1 MNLRQLGTFGFLL
14 LVGTFSSIP
23 AEAQRLLCEHNDP
36 ARAPREHHADFEL
49 LEGTFR
55 FQPHKGLIQ
64 GEVTHHFRWIRSG
77 FDTLFLDAPNIKI
90 ISVQR
95 AKINL
100 DFYTIESGVIIKF
113 PEKSIAG
120 QSESLTIKYE
130 ATPRKG
136 LYFIGWTDSTGLSRR
151 QIWSQGQGIDN
162 RHWIPMYDE
171 MNDKIKTRLKFYFDS
186 TYQVLSNGRLVKKEA
201 QPDGTLLWEYVM
213 EKPHAPYLIMV
224 GIGKYHITQQ
234 KSESGV
240 PLYLYL
246 YPDRMEDFSTTYTAN
261 KEIFDFLEKE
271 IGYPY
276 PWPSYSQIPV
286 QEYIYGAME
295 NTSATVFGDF
305 FIVDRRAFHDR
316 NYIAVNAHELAHQ
329 WFGDLVTARS
339 ARHIW
344 LQESFATF
352 YNWLYERVHFGQ
364 DHYDWN
370 RRQAQISSLREG
382 QKNSL
387 PIAHSQAGTTRHYPK
402 GAFVLHMLRHL
413 TGPENFRR
421 AIVRYLQENAYKNV
435 TSEDLLR
442 AFHDELGLGLE
453 WFWDQWVYGGGE
465 PVLEVEEKMEDTT
478 WAIRIRQL
486 QEGEGVVR
494 PFRLPL
500 DVELIYP
507 DGTKEIRH
515 VVVDSLICEFR
526 WPISSKGRPLCVI
539 VDAGNQ
545 ILRDLRHLKTSEA
558 LAAQALHATHML
570 DRYDGLVGLREH
582 SLPNKKQL
590 LETIYHRE
598 TFWAVKGEA
607 LRQLLSGWGQE
618 SSIQALWLQALTSSD
633 NNLRH
638 EALKALELR
647 RVEALEPHLTRLLKI
662 SDASYSLLETALRYL
677 SRHNT
682 KLAIKFAKGLEPLLS
697 RPNAQS
703 LRATYWEIMY
713 ALKPQ
718 NKDEA
723 WKKLVE
729 LTRPGYEFR
738 TRLSAFQ
745 SLARLKLFPPE
756 AQRHALQALF
766 STNIRLSQGGA
777 SYLKEGLKAGLIQK
791 FELEELA
798 RLSEDFPD
806 KKQLLA
812 SLFNY

>member
-1 MNLRQLGTFGFLL
+1 MKSFPLTPFFFFTLISPFLTQH
-14 LVGTFSSIP
+14 G
-23 AEAQRLLCEHNDP
+23 EAQRLLCIRDDP
-36 ARAPREHHADFEL
+36 ARVPREHHTDFEL

-55 FQPHKGLIQ
+55 FQPEKGLVK
-64 GEVTHHFRWIRSG
+64 GEVTHYFRWIRSG
-77 FDTLFLDAPNIKI
+77 FDTLFLDAPGIKI

-95 AKINL
+95 AEKKL
-100 DFYTIESGVIIKF
+100 PFYTNENGVIIKF
-113 PEKSIAG
+113 PEKSAVG
-120 QSESLTIKYE
+120 HSESLTIKYE

-136 LYFIGWTDSTGLSRR
+136 LYFIGWNDTTGLSRR

-162 RHWIPMYDE
+162 RHWIPLYDE
-171 MNDKIKTRLKFYFDS
+171 MNDKIKTRLKFYYDS

-201 QPDGTLLWEYVM
+201 QPNGTFLWEYVM

-224 GIGKYHITQQ
+224 GIGKYNISQQ
-234 KSESGV
+234 KSASGV
-240 PLYLYL
+240 PLYLYM

-329 WFGDLVTARS
+329 WFGDLVTGRS

-370 RRQAQISSLREG
+370 RRQAQISSLRES
-382 QKNSL
+382 QKNTF
-387 PIAHSQAGTTRHYPK
+387 PIAHSQAGSTRHYPK

-413 TGPENFRR
+413 TGPENYRR

-435 TSEDLLR
+435 TGEDLLR

-465 PVLEVEEKMEDTT
+465 PVLEVEEKTEDSVIV
-478 WAIRIRQL
+478 IRIRQL

-500 DVELIYP
+500 DVEFIYA
-507 DGTKEIRH
+507 DGSKESKH
-515 VVVDSLICEFR
+515 VVADSLISEFR
-526 WPISSKGRPLCVI
+526 WPISSKGRPQCVI

-545 ILRDLRHLKTSEA
+545 LLRDLRHSKSAEA

-570 DRYDGLVGLREH
+570 DRYDGLAGLREQ

-590 LETIYHRE
+590 LETLYHRE
-598 TFWAVKGEA
+598 TFWAIKGEA
-607 LRQLLSGWGQE
+607 LRQLLADFGQE
-618 SSIQALWLQALTSSD
+618 TSVQSLWRQALTSAD
-633 NNLRH
+633 NNLRS
-638 EALKALELR
+638 EALKALEQH
-647 RVEALEPHLTRLLKI
+647 RVEALEPHLLQLLRI
-662 SDASYSLLETALRYL
+662 SDASYGLLESALRYL
-677 SRHNT
+677 SRNNT
-682 KLAIKFAKGLEPLLS
+682 RLALKFATGVEPLLS
-697 RPNAQS
+697 RPNAQN
-703 LRATYWEIMY
+703 LRATYWEILY
-713 ALKPQ
+713 TLKPQ
-718 NKDEA
+718 NKEEA
-723 WKKLVE
+723 IQKLIE
-729 LTRPGYEFR
+729 LTGPGHEFR
-738 TRLSAFQ
+738 TRLPAFQ
-745 SLARLKLFPPE
+745 ALARLKLFPSK
-756 AQRHALQALF
+756 AQQHALQALL
-766 STNIRLSQGGA
+766 STNIRLSQGA
-777 SYLKEGLKAGLIQK
+777 ATYLKEGLKAGLVQWK
-791 FELEELA
+791 NLEEMA
-798 RLSEDFPD
+798 RFSDDFPG
-806 KKQLLA
+806 KYNLLD
-812 SLFNY
+812 SLKE